1 MVAVRLPLPCIS
13 ASRYNE
19 DAKFVVLVSRQEI
32 SMTISGIKVLYVEDE
47 PAIAELLRSG
57 LDLFGID
64 VSPIY
69 GNAEDALD
77 KILSGK
83 PPMNDCKLLVFDI
96 RLPGM
101 TGMELAERLRSAG
114 EQRPILIVSA
124 YQPPQRTQLEKLDA
138 HFMPKPFDFAGIVS
152 KIQELVN

>member
-1 MVAVRLPLPCIS
+1 
-13 ASRYNE
+13 
-19 DAKFVVLVSRQEI
+19 
-32 SMTISGIKVLYVEDE
+32 MTISGIKVLYVEDE

-57 LDLFGID
+57 LDLFGIE

-69 GNAEDALD
+69 GNAEDAFE
-77 KILSGK
+77 KIVSGQ
-83 PPMNDCKLLVFDI
+83 PPMSECKMLVFDI

-101 TGMELAERLRSAG
+101 TGMELAEKLRAAK
-114 EQRPILIVSA
+114 EERPILIVSA
-124 YQPPQRTQLEKLDA
+124 YQPPARTHLERLDA